1 MPVQIPSAPNPH
13 SIRTWLNAC
22 QSALATEA
30 KVPVRYFPENPES
43 YKPDHASGALL
54 VSSLGRDFSGPKAST
69 GHGSEYRIKI
79 QITVVSRALMA
90 ENHGAYELL
99 DFVYDRLTGRKINGR
114 ALWPQREFFI
124 GRDNDLW
131 KFGAI
136 YYATFTRYP

>member
-1 MPVQIPSAPNPH
+1 MSEVSQH
-13 SIRTWLNAC
+13 SIKAWLKAAET
-22 QSALATEA
+22 ALAA
-30 KVPVRYFPENPES
+30 AAPVPVRYFPETPES